1 MRCAGTAQ
9 SGTEALAEQRLRLLR
24 SFRAAAA
31 QLMNALLAHMLQGLH
46 GPSLDPV
53 LMNIQ
58 VGHLSGLKGTN
69 LVISWVSLGK
79 NASVDHTETLGTRST
94 VAYLPDWCCDT
105 KFYLPY
111 SVLAAT

>member
-46 GPSLDPV
+46 GPSLDPA

-58 VGHLSGLKGTN
+58 VGCWSGLKRAS
-69 LVISWVSLGK
+69 LVTVWLSLGK
-79 NASVDHTETLGTRST
+79 HASADHTETLGN
-94 VAYLPDWCCDT
+94 
-105 KFYLPY
+105 
-111 SVLAAT
+111 